1 MAAPVEDYQGMYPQA
16 AYPYV
21 TQPQGVQPR
30 PAQLF
35 PTVGAQPQPVQY
47 QTSPELQQYQQPRYN
62 QPGQSPQPQQQAQTP
77 PLVGS
82 TAGGYQS
89 LHPQAAGP
97 YDPQAQGSQPQTV
110 GFLPTVGA
118 QPTAFQSRSGPE
130 LQPLPNNQAIQA
142 PLLQPQAQA
151 PPVIRGIA
159 SDANPIQPNNTGGVP
174 PADVPP
180 RRGVFSFFRRGQSN
194 QAQQQQQQQPDVEP
208 PTDSADP
215 ELGGQPASE
224 LDRQQG
230 SVAGSQAVTGQG
242 GDQAPGPDGTQHGAA
257 SASVPDRDVLQI
269 AMVSYEHSYAHREDS
284 PAVAAS
290 VLLSFDVGRFSGA
303 PLALPERLTAEREGR
318 FAREELGLFR
328 ERQCVLS
335 EHSLNKMEQRIT
347 KGAPLDKALL
357 AQMDSGDAAA
367 AEQQVA
373 IMERRRQQQQQQQQ
387 LTVGNLPTVTEEPEG
402 QQGEAGGQEQRSEV
416 LKLPPPSSSQPA
428 QQPQPQPQPGQM
440 TDTPPQPAGAG
451 GEASRDV
458 QPQPQQQLPEMQPD
472 GQRVVPRF
480 DPATLQPHTT
490 IMDPMYAFQWLD
502 ENGLMVYVPDPLRR
516 PGRERPARRYD
527 QDKEMMRT
535 YVRRPVK
542 AASLRGETRLY
553 RLDIELGRL
562 EFLVHPAM
570 AQEDLLAAW
579 LLSLFRDFKRREA
592 VGLVMFYANK
602 LAALE
607 DSMLGARE
615 KLFALQATEAQSDEV
630 LDAYA
635 MLAKIEREATEMRQ
649 LKEEEEALLNRT
661 VRSMEQLYLQ
671 IQGLRRQQG
680 YALTNLELVVHSKP
694 PQELAWQQGVLT
706 RERLDVLL
714 IAAEMEEIAGLPK
727 FPEPLPVPDLAD
739 FPLPNV
745 NSSPKARG
753 LGTLPLGLG
762 MGVGGFPGP
771 GLMDPLAAAM
781 PTTAQKPFVFKVRRC
796 ETMCA
801 AHAGLLSDITT
812 RLEFLKN
819 RPSADPEE
827 PHLKELEEQ
836 AALVGRAPRRV
847 SMTSEEQLELHLKA
861 AEMVKKGEIFVSR
874 MPQLLPILTINQR
887 DPQQPQ
893 VQQQMT
899 TPPQPGQFQQAPG
912 GSPDAPSRAPMA
924 FPLPGQLAPAPPRPG
939 LKYGGKGRY
948 YVKLFVNGFC
958 VDSSEVTSLGENF
971 AGDFKDTFTIQV
983 SRFPE
988 SISVMLFE
996 RHALRDSYIGQVY
1009 IAIPGLAG
1017 SPHVDAQ
1024 ARPYQFTALTPF
1036 RPRLPTQGPG
1046 PVPLMPDTHFHD
1058 SSYNFNTIFP
1068 AGVLYVRCGWVSD
1081 RTAPGTRL
1089 ADTVQPNTVITYD
1102 NPLAERPAA
1111 GEQAASA
1118 AMWNDIEAGKSLM
1131 PPRASV
1137 PIDRM
1142 LRRAAERIGGKANR
1156 AQIMRWLNEHV
1167 IDPNDPRNA
1176 PLLELLKTHEA
1187 NASALG
1193 DLFRLDIFPDV
1204 AMKEDRA
1211 AARRMNVLQRR
1222 WQAGIYRAPDRSLL
1236 KGVRSVAIPAP
1247 LSTAETDKLEN
1258 QYLDQLALLEQAS
1271 EGTQLALARV
1281 MMARHEKAMQLQ
1293 IGAMLTNSIKEREER
1308 IRAFA
1313 LRVHAAAARVA
1324 GGLLMARRF
1333 RTEDVVNDAPLPQFK
1348 LELAVITQ
1356 LLAPRRP
1363 LKRTRK
1369 LVKSLMTSV
1378 PRETQLMVT
1387 VQRAA
1392 NLPARMVESGGHGA
1406 VSGGAAGRGRNLRR
1420 PGRFGGGAG
1429 GFDEGEGT
1437 VDEGPSAALSA
1448 ADREAQQ
1455 RNCFVEIRFRSLVQR
1470 TEAVPG
1476 EFPLFNEQIDLDVFR
1491 DDGSD
1496 QQQKGAE
1503 EGSGLEPS
1511 PSALQANND
1520 LITFNVFDEL
1530 IVEPS
1535 ETAITRRRRA
1545 GDDDLSDPVR
1555 LPERERRF
1563 LGCIRV
1569 PLSAVYQMQVLEG
1582 TFKLEAPP
1590 VVLGYV
1596 QTSDRPPTLTVHM
1609 TMRPRLAAPAGEV
1622 DERVVSSEQ
1631 AQVNRHAQKWLAALL
1646 ARPECRSRI
1655 LKVMAVDADGAA
1667 ILLCRYIAATPLPPP
1682 LAQLAVAGGN
1692 VAAAGGVETLML
1704 KVARFVSHVPYMED
1718 VGIQKRRNDIWT
1730 TNAEFLHLTGGDF
1743 EEHAHLL
1750 AGYFLQLGLQCFVVM
1765 GTAICGARSHYV
1777 LTTGQPATSPS
1788 QPQQPPPS
1796 LDLNPALLRLWN
1808 PVTGTVM
1815 AAKDP
1820 TGELREV
1827 GQLYDGANIW
1837 ANTQPTG
1844 RPWEMRWNLGAVKD
1858 WHPFFG
1864 VALPPREIAS
1874 LQTTPLYEELDS
1886 RFYEEL
1892 ESRVEKRVEE
1902 ALSKARS
1909 TFVTKPDN
1917 KVSRLLKSLL
1927 REMREVHEKIAA
1939 ASLKA
1944 SAELAETGGQ
1954 GPTDAPAY
1962 LGERHKLI
1970 QGLQASHNERIR
1982 REARAEAAHG
1992 HILAMSFSDRYLDAV
2007 SEAVTNT
2014 GIHRVAD
2021 ERVKFSTAVYVEPLG
2036 AAFVCCIWIY
2046 VVAVRG

>member
-1 MAAPVEDYQGMYPQA
+1 MPMVRVQMQPIDAVGFTLTKSYVDQLTHNPLRMAVSFCRAIRHERYPA
-16 AYPYV
+16 
-21 TQPQGVQPR
+21 
-30 PAQLF
+30 
-35 PTVGAQPQPVQY
+35 
-47 QTSPELQQYQQPRYN
+47 
-62 QPGQSPQPQQQAQTP
+62 GQSQQ
-77 PLVGS
+77 G
-82 TAGGYQS
+82 
-89 LHPQAAGP
+89 
-97 YDPQAQGSQPQTV
+97 
-110 GFLPTVGA
+110 
-118 QPTAFQSRSGPE
+118 
-130 LQPLPNNQAIQA
+130 
-142 PLLQPQAQA
+142 
-151 PPVIRGIA
+151 
-159 SDANPIQPNNTGGVP
+159 
-174 PADVPP
+174 
-180 RRGVFSFFRRGQSN
+180 
-194 QAQQQQQQQPDVEP
+194 QQQQPGAGP
-208 PTDSADP
+208 PQDP
-215 ELGGQPASE
+215 ES
-224 LDRQQG
+224 DSTQQAA
-230 SVAGSQAVTGQG
+230 VANLSDKDPLQVAV
-242 GDQAPGPDGTQHGAA
+242 
-257 SASVPDRDVLQI
+257 
-269 AMVSYEHSYAHREDS
+269 VSYERSYTHRADS

-290 VLLSFDVGRFSGA
+290 VLLTFDVSRISGA
-303 PLALPERLTAEREGR
+303 PMPLPERLTALREGR

-328 ERQCVLS
+328 ELQCVLS

-347 KGAPLDKALL
+347 KGAPLEKALL

-373 IMERRRQQQQQQQQ
+373 IMERRRQQQQLQQQQQQ
-387 LTVGNLPTVTEEPEG
+387 LITVGNLPTVTEEPEG
-402 QQGEAGGQEQRSEV
+402 QQGEGGTQEQRSEV
-416 LKLPPPSSSQPA
+416 LKLPPPQPTA
-428 QQPQPQPQPGQM
+428 QAQLQPGQ
-440 TDTPPQPAGAG
+440 PA
-451 GEASRDV
+451 EASLQAAGTDAEGSGAE
-458 QPQPQQQLPEMQPD
+458 QQQPMQQELQPVD
-472 GQRVVPRF
+472 PNPVAGF
-480 DPATLQPHTT
+480 DPRIVPPHAT

-502 ENGLMVYVPDPLRR
+502 ENGLMVYVPDPLKR

-527 QDKEMMRT
+527 QDKEIIRT

-542 AASLRGETRLY
+542 AASLRGESRLY

-570 AQEDLLAAW
+570 AQEDLLVGSREVSWGPGRSWRWDWGGAWGLWQGSKRQQERVPVSREQAAR
-579 LLSLFRDFKRREA
+579 LLAMFRDFKRREA

-615 KLFALQATEAQSDEV
+615 KLFTLQATEAQSDEV

-635 MLAKIEREATEMRQ
+635 MLTKIEREVAEMRQ
-649 LKEEEEALLNRT
+649 LKEEEEALLTRT
-661 VRSMEQLYLQ
+661 VRSIEQLYGQ

-680 YALTNLELVVHSKP
+680 FALTNLELTVQTKP
-694 PQELAWQQGVLT
+694 PQELAWQQVTCRTRAGGGELT

-714 IAAEMEEIAGLPK
+714 VAAEMEEIAGLPK
-727 FPEPLPVPDLAD
+727 FPEPLPVPDMAD
-739 FPLPNV
+739 FPLPQV
-745 NSSPKARG
+745 NPGPKIGAAG
-753 LGTLPLGLG
+753 QGIAPLGSG
-762 MGVGGFPGP
+762 MGMGGYS
-771 GLMDPLAAAM
+771 GLMDPLAAA
-781 PTTAQKPFVFKVRRC
+781 TATAQKPFVFRIRRC
-796 ETMCA
+796 ESTCA
-801 AHAGLLSDITT
+801 AHAAALADVIA
-812 RLEFLKN
+812 RLESLKN
-819 RPSADPEE
+819 RPSADPEDAD
-827 PHLKELEEQ
+827 LKAVEEQ

-847 SMTSEEQLELHLKA
+847 SMTSEEQLELQIKA
-861 AEMVKKGEIFVSR
+861 AEMVKKGQIFVSR
-874 MPQLLPILTINQR
+874 MPQLSPILTISQR
-887 DPQQPQ
+887 DPQQ
-893 VQQQMT
+893 QM
-899 TPPQPGQFQQAPG
+899 PMVMSAQPGQEQYQQPG
-912 GSPDAPSRAPMA
+912 GGPFPVAPFQP
-924 FPLPGQLAPAPPRPG
+924 PPPQLPPKPN
-939 LKYGGKGRY
+939 LKQGSKGRY
-948 YVKLFVNGFC
+948 YVKLFVNDYY
-958 VDSSEVTSLGENF
+958 VDSSEVASLGDNF

-988 SISVMLFE
+988 SISAMLFE
-996 RHALRDSYIGQVY
+996 RHTLRDSYIGQVY

-1017 SPHVDAQ
+1017 SAHVDAQ
-1024 ARPYQFTALTPF
+1024 ARPYQFTALTPL

-1046 PVPLMPDTHFHD
+1046 PVPLMPDTQFQD

-1068 AGVLYVRCGWVSD
+1068 AGVMYVRCGWVSD
-1081 RTAPGTRL
+1081 RTPPGSRL
-1089 ADTVQPNTVITYD
+1089 ADTVQPNAVITYD
-1102 NPLAERPAA
+1102 NPLAERTAANSPLRGQPAA
-1111 GEQAASA
+1111 AT
-1118 AMWNDIEAGKSLM
+1118 WNDIEAGKSLM

-1204 AMKEDRA
+1204 AMREDRA

-1222 WQAGIYRAPDRSLL
+1222 WLAGIYRAPDRSLL

-1247 LSTAETDKLEN
+1247 LTAAETDKLEN

-1293 IGAMLTNSIKEREER
+1293 IGALLSNAIKEREER

-1313 LRVHAAAARVA
+1313 LRVRTAAARVA

-1333 RTEDVVNDAPLPQFK
+1333 RTEDVVNDMPLPQFK
-1348 LELAVITQ
+1348 LELGVITQ

-1363 LKRTRK
+1363 LKRSRK
-1369 LVKSLMTSV
+1369 LVKSIMTSV

-1392 NLPARMVESGGHGA
+1392 NLPARMVNEGTG
-1406 VSGGAAGRGRNLRR
+1406 SGGAGYGAAGGGGGRGRTPRR
-1420 PGRFGGGAG
+1420 QGRFGGGG
-1429 GFDEGEGT
+1429 GGGGYDDADGQTEEGF
-1437 VDEGPSAALSA
+1437 LSA
-1448 ADREAQQ
+1448 TDRETQQ
-1455 RNCFVEIRFRSLVQR
+1455 RNCFVEVRFRSLVRR

-1520 LITFNVFDEL
+1520 LITLNVFDEL
-1530 IVEPS
+1530 IVDPS
-1535 ETAITRRRRA
+1535 EAATTRRRRP
-1545 GDDDLSDPVR
+1545 GDEELGDPVR

-1563 LGCIRV
+1563 LGCVRV
-1569 PLSAVYQMQVLEG
+1569 PLSAVYQLQVLEG

-1596 QTSDRPPTLTVHM
+1596 QTSDRPATLTLHM
-1609 TMRPRLAAPAGEV
+1609 TMRPRLAAPAGEL
-1622 DERVVSSEQ
+1622 DERVTSSEQ

-1667 ILLCRYIAATPLPPP
+1667 VLVCRYIAPMPLPPP
-1682 LAQLAVAGGN
+1682 LAQLVAAGGDA
-1692 VAAAGGVETLML
+1692 AAAGGVEALML
-1704 KVARFVSHVPYMED
+1704 KVARFVAHLPYMED
-1718 VGIQKRRNDIWT
+1718 VGIQKQRNDIWT

-1777 LTTGQPATSPS
+1777 LTTGQPAASSSLP
-1788 QPQQPPPS
+1788 QQQPPA
-1796 LDLNPALLRLWN
+1796 LDLNLALLRLWN

-1815 AAKDP
+1815 AVKDP

-1827 GQLYDGANIW
+1827 GQLYDGTNIW
-1837 ANTQPTG
+1837 ANSQSTG
-1844 RPWEMRWNLGAVKD
+1844 RPWEMRWNLGAAKD

-1864 VALPPREIAS
+1864 VALPSREIAS

-1909 TFVTKPDN
+1909 IFVTKPDN

-1927 REMREVHEKIAA
+1927 KEMREVHEKIAA

-1944 SAELAETGGQ
+1944 SSELAETGGK
-1954 GPTDAPAY
+1954 GPTGVPAY

-1982 REARAEAAHG
+1982 RESRAEAVHG
-1992 HILAMSFSDRYLDAV
+1992 HILAMSFSDRYLEAV

-2014 GIHRVAD
+2014 GIHRIAD

-2036 AAFVCCIWIY
+2036 AAFGMCARRAFAYALFAKRRLDLNFRNYSAHIHLPAINPKTGTSRQRRHASAGWDSDPKGLRDATATVQDQDRPKTGLPELQCRQEKERY
-2046 VVAVRG
+2046 PD

>member
-1 MAAPVEDYQGMYPQA
+1 
-16 AYPYV
+16 
-21 TQPQGVQPR
+21 
-30 PAQLF
+30 
-35 PTVGAQPQPVQY
+35 
-47 QTSPELQQYQQPRYN
+47 
-62 QPGQSPQPQQQAQTP
+62 
-77 PLVGS
+77 
-82 TAGGYQS
+82 
-89 LHPQAAGP
+89 
-97 YDPQAQGSQPQTV
+97 
-110 GFLPTVGA
+110 
-118 QPTAFQSRSGPE
+118 
-130 LQPLPNNQAIQA
+130 
-142 PLLQPQAQA
+142 
-151 PPVIRGIA
+151 
-159 SDANPIQPNNTGGVP
+159 
-174 PADVPP
+174 
-180 RRGVFSFFRRGQSN
+180 
-194 QAQQQQQQQPDVEP
+194 
-208 PTDSADP
+208 
-215 ELGGQPASE
+215 
-224 LDRQQG
+224 
-230 SVAGSQAVTGQG
+230 
-242 GDQAPGPDGTQHGAA
+242 
-257 SASVPDRDVLQI
+257 
-269 AMVSYEHSYAHREDS
+269 
-284 PAVAAS
+284 AS
-290 VLLSFDVGRFSGA
+290 VLLTFDVGRFSGA

-373 IMERRRQQQQQQQQ
+373 IMERRRQQQQLQQQQQQQQQQ

-416 LKLPPPSSSQPA
+416 LKLPPPSSSAA
-428 QQPQPQPQPGQM
+428 QQPQPGQPGQM
-440 TDTPPQPAGAG
+440 TDASPQPAGAG
-451 GEASRDV
+451 GGASGDA
-458 QPQPQQQLPEMQPD
+458 QPQPAPPPQQPPEMQPD
-472 GQRVVPRF
+472 GPRVVPGL
-480 DPATLQPHTT
+480 DPATVPPHAT

-502 ENGLMVYVPDPLRR
+502 ENGLMVYVPDPLKR

-535 YVRRPVK
+535 YVRRPAK

-570 AQEDLLAAW
+570 AQEDLLAAR
-579 LLSLFRDFKRREA
+579 LLALFRDFKRREA
-592 VGLVMFYANK
+592 VGLVMFYASK

-615 KLFALQATEAQSDEV
+615 KLFALQATEAQIDEV

-635 MLAKIEREATEMRQ
+635 MLAKIEREVAEMRQ

-661 VRSMEQLYLQ
+661 VRSMEQLHMQ

-680 YALTNLELVVHSKP
+680 YALTNLELAVHSKP

-714 IAAEMEEIAGLPK
+714 VAAELEEIAGLPK

-745 NSSPKARG
+745 NPNPNAGG
-753 LGTLPLGLG
+753 LGSLPLGLG
-762 MGVGGFPGP
+762 MGVGGFLAP

-781 PTTAQKPFVFKVRRC
+781 TTTATTTAHKPFVFKLRRC
-796 ETMCA
+796 ESMCA
-801 AHAGLLSDITT
+801 AHTAVLSDIAAQ
-812 RLEFLKN
+812 LEVLKN
-819 RPSADPEE
+819 RPSTDPED
-827 PHLKELEEQ
+827 PHLKALEEQ
-836 AALVGRAPRRV
+836 VALVGRAPRRM
-847 SMTSEEQLELHLKA
+847 SMTSEEQLELQLKA
-861 AEMVKKGEIFVSR
+861 TEMVKKGEIFVSR
-874 MPQLLPILTINQR
+874 MPQLVPILTINQR
-887 DPQQPQ
+887 DPQQQ
-893 VQQQMT
+893 QMQQQQMMT
-899 TPPQPGQFQQAPG
+899 RPPQPGQDQQLGQAPG
-912 GSPDAPSRAPMA
+912 SG
-924 FPLPGQLAPAPPRPG
+924 PLPIASFPGQLAPPPPRPS

-948 YVKLFVNGFC
+948 YVKLFVNGYC
-958 VDSSEVTSLGENF
+958 VDYSEVTSLGDNF

-996 RHALRDSYIGQVY
+996 RHTLRDSYIGQVY

-1017 SPHVDAQ
+1017 SPHVDVQ

-1081 RTAPGTRL
+1081 RTPPGTRL
-1089 ADTVQPNTVITYD
+1089 ADTVQPNAVIAYD

-1111 GEQAASA
+1111 GGQAAAA

-1211 AARRMNVLQRR
+1211 ATRRMHVLQRR

-1247 LSTAETDKLEN
+1247 LSAAETDKLEN

-1293 IGAMLTNSIKEREER
+1293 IGAMLTNAIKEREER

-1313 LRVHAAAARVA
+1313 LRVRAAAARVA
-1324 GGLLMARRF
+1324 GGLLMARHF

-1378 PRETQLMVT
+1378 PRDTQLMVT

-1392 NLPARMVESGGHGA
+1392 NLPARMVESGGYGA
-1406 VSGGAAGRGRNLRR
+1406 VSGGAAGRGRNVRR
-1420 PGRFGGGAG
+1420 PGRFGGG
-1429 GFDEGEGT
+1429 FDDGEGMA
-1437 VDEGPSAALSA
+1437 VDEGPSTLSA

-1496 QQQKGAE
+1496 QQQKSAE

-1535 ETAITRRRRA
+1535 ETAITRRRRP
-1545 GDDDLSDPVR
+1545 GDEDLADPVR

-1569 PLSAVYQMQVLEG
+1569 PLSAVYQLQVLEG

-1596 QTSDRPPTLTVHM
+1596 QTSDRPSTLTVHM

-1667 ILLCRYIAATPLPPP
+1667 ILVCRYIAATPLPPP
-1682 LAQLAVAGGN
+1682 VAQLAAAGGN
-1692 VAAAGGVETLML
+1692 VAAAGGVEALML
-1704 KVARFVSHVPYMED
+1704 KLSRFVSHVPYMED

-1730 TNAEFLHLTGGDF
+1730 TNAEFLHLTGGDA

-1750 AGYFLQLGLQCFVVM
+1750 AGFFLQLGLQCFVVM
-1765 GTAICGARSHYV
+1765 GTAICGARSYFV
-1777 LTTGQPATSPS
+1777 LTTGQPAASPS

-1808 PVTGTVM
+1808 PVTGIVTAV
-1815 AAKDP
+1815 KDP

-1827 GQLYDGANIW
+1827 GQLYDGTNIW

-1844 RPWEMRWNLGAVKD
+1844 RPWEMRWSLGAVKD
-1858 WHPFFG
+1858 WDPFFG
-1864 VALPPREIAS
+1864 AALPPREIAS
-1874 LQTTPLYEELDS
+1874 LQTTPLYEELDG

-1927 REMREVHEKIAA
+1927 KEMREIHEKIAA

-1982 REARAEAAHG
+1982 RESRAESANG

-2021 ERVKFSTAVYVEPLG
+2021 DRVKFSTAVYVEPLG

-2046 VVAVRG
+2046 VVAIRG